1 MSAVQQAVPFE
12 QGTSLWQDAWARLR
26 RNRLAVVSG
35 IVFLVIALA
44 CVIGPWF
51 SPYGY
56 EEQDLVLGAAKPSAE
71 HWFGTDT
78 FGRDLLTRV
87 LYGGRVSLMVGF
99 ASMVLATLIGVTVGV
114 VSGYFG
120 GWLDNL
126 LMRLLEII
134 LSIPSFLVILLL
146 SVLLKP
152 NLGSIVIIIGSLM
165 WMHMA
170 RIVRA
175 ETMAIRE
182 REYVLYAKASGL
194 GSAGIIFRHVLP
206 GLVPVIIVGA
216 TNNVASSIMMESSL
230 SFLGFGV
237 QPPNATWGSMLNGAQ
252 GFLTQAPY
260 MAIFPGALILLTVL
274 SFNILGD
281 LLRVALEPKLG
292 RR

>member
-1 MSAVQQAVPFE
+1 MTRFRIVIRELVSSKMGIASIAILSLLIIGAILAFLSPHDPNQLDVTRRLQAP
-12 QGTSLWQDAWARLR
+12 
-26 RNRLAVVSG
+26 N
-35 IVFLVIALA
+35 
-44 CVIGPWF
+44 
-51 SPYGY
+51 
-56 EEQDLVLGAAKPSAE
+56 AE
-71 HWFGTDT
+71 HWFGTDDY
-78 FGRDLLTRV
+78 GRDIFTRV

-237 QPPNATWGSMLNGAQ
+237 QPLNATWGSMLNGAQ

>member
-1 MSAVQQAVPFE
+1 MTRFRIVIRELVSSKMGIASIAILSLLIIGAILAFLSPHDPNQLDVTRRLQAP
-12 QGTSLWQDAWARLR
+12 
-26 RNRLAVVSG
+26 N
-35 IVFLVIALA
+35 
-44 CVIGPWF
+44 
-51 SPYGY
+51 
-56 EEQDLVLGAAKPSAE
+56 AE
-71 HWFGTDT
+71 HWFGTDDY
-78 FGRDLLTRV
+78 GRDIFTRV

-99 ASMVLATLIGVTVGV
+99 ASMVLATVIGVTIGV